1 VLDLALS
8 DEQEQLQHSVRALF
22 EKESGPEPVREVE
35 PLGFSAPLW
44 EQVTA
49 LGLPEMAVPADR
61 GGGGAE
67 LLDSVLVAELAGEF
81 LAPVPLIEAVVA
93 NRLLGRLGSAEAHD
107 VLADAIG
114 GGLVTTMAVSAPQ
127 GDKLEWV
134 PAGAVADLVLAVR
147 GESVVVAT
155 DTAPHTARPNLG
167 SLPVAH
173 RTLAGGRVIAE
184 GHDASAAAALAHDE
198 WRVMAAAWLVGAG
211 RRALG
216 LAVEYTSSRKA
227 FGVPIASYQA
237 VSHRMADLA
246 SSLDGALLLTRKAAW
261 AADRNSSR
269 RHELALM
276 AAGLAGEAAEQAATD
291 ALHFHGGYGFMLE
304 YDIQLYLRRIKGL
317 ALLSGDPTGE
327 LRLLADE
334 LWGGR
339 PQPDER
345 LTSSRGTR

>member
-22 EKESGPEPVREVE
+22 EKESGPERVREVE
-35 PLGFSAPLW
+35 PLGFSAQLW
-44 EQVTA
+44 EQVTG

-61 GGGGAE
+61 GGSGAE

-93 NRLLGRLGSAEAHD
+93 NRLLARLGSDQARE

-114 GGLVTTMAVSAPQ
+114 GGRVTTMALSSPR
-127 GDKLEWV
+127 GDQLEWV
-134 PAGAVADLVLAVR
+134 PAGAVADLVVAVR
-147 GESVVVAT
+147 GETVVVTT
-155 DTAPHTARPNLG
+155 DTPPHRALPNLG

-173 RTLAGGRVIAE
+173 RTVAGGRVIGE
-184 GHDASAAAALAHDE
+184 GHDAGAAVALARDE
-198 WRVMAAAWLVGAG
+198 WRVMTAAWLVGAG

-216 LAVEYTSSRKA
+216 VAVEYTSSRKA

-246 SSLDGALLLTRKAAW
+246 TSLDGALLLTRKAAW
-261 AADRNSSR
+261 AADRESSR
-269 RHELALM
+269 RHQLALM

-291 ALHFHGGYGFMLE
+291 GLHFHGGYGFMLE

-317 ALLSGDPTGE
+317 ALINGDPTRE
-327 LRLLADE
+327 LRVLADE
-334 LWGGR
+334 LWGPL
-339 PQPDER
+339 PQTDER